1 MFAER
6 HGRPPAD
13 ARELTGH
20 LARVSRPASTA
31 VAGYDLTFSSVKS
44 VSVLWAI
51 APRHRRSD

>member
-1 MFAER
+1 MFAEQ
-6 HGRPPAD
+6 HGGPPAD

-31 VAGYDLTFSSVKS
+31 VAGYDLTFSPVKS

-51 APRHRRSD
+51 APAPWP